1 MLFFFFFWG
10 GAGRYFPTSSPTV
23 KKIDDLKLMILHLKV
38 SSSLAKLA
46 QQMEKLQ
53 ENASEASNVWE
64 AQHRGHIAD
73 IAGCMGM

>member
-1 MLFFFFFWG
+1 
-10 GAGRYFPTSSPTV
+10 
-23 KKIDDLKLMILHLKV
+23 MILHLKV